1 MAPWGAVLEVAV
13 SVTTLESPSLS
24 DLLLWL
30 RALQPPCGERE
41 FDVEAATILSSL
53 HWGLPAHVNCSLRTQ
68 ERLMNA
74 MWGWWREWWKASD
87 QFLVMLC
94 CHAAVSAALCE
105 ECALWACPIHKQR
118 VCRPSHCAVVSSR
131 HGVAVHLK
139 RSVTHGSKGSCDSG
153 GCAMTASVPSTAVAF
168 GHHRAPALEH

>member
-87 QFLVMLC
+87 QFWSCFAAMLLSLRRC
-94 CHAAVSAALCE
+94 V
-105 ECALWACPIHKQR
+105 
-118 VCRPSHCAVVSSR
+118 
-131 HGVAVHLK
+131 
-139 RSVTHGSKGSCDSG
+139 RSVLCGPAPYTSSVSVGPAIVLWFRRGTGWLSILSG
-153 GCAMTASVPSTAVAF
+153 QSPTVAKVPVTAAEV
-168 GHHRAPALEH
+168 R